1 MNKKRLVIIITTM
14 IMAGVAITTAL
25 FLYRRGLEPVAPTAP
40 EKAPAQ
46 EIGRGPVPACQVE
59 INTTTEVTPTPTTP
73 SGATPTPCI
82 LEFTIAEET
91 TTPTPTTTPTKGP
104 TPTSP
109 PGATNTPTPT
119 SPPGTQPTNTPVPTT
134 AARVQI
140 EATPTLAKLDVAG
153 EEPGIAWPTIGAALG
168 GLAIIILTLIF

>member
-1 MNKKRLVIIITTM
+1 M